1 MNSKT
6 VQFHN
11 RYAFYFIICL
21 YIITAYSL
29 YSNIHNTWLI
39 TPPHAVILLLT
50 IVALIMGIIGI
61 MDGSSWRAKLRSLL
75 STIFS
80 ILLILCLCIMMFFTG
95 MFTGEK
101 EWIKTV
107 RSPDGQYTVDFYYA
121 DAGARGSFGI
131 LGELNGPL
139 WFKKR
144 IYYEKRAEVVN
155 IQWENDHTI
164 LINNNT
170 LNLKDVEH

>member
-1 MNSKT
+1 
-6 VQFHN
+6 
-11 RYAFYFIICL
+11 
-21 YIITAYSL
+21 
-29 YSNIHNTWLI
+29 
-39 TPPHAVILLLT
+39 
-50 IVALIMGIIGI
+50 
-61 MDGSSWRAKLRSLL
+61 
-75 STIFS
+75 
-80 ILLILCLCIMMFFTG
+80 MFFTG

-101 EWIKTV
+101 EWLKTV
-107 RSPDGQYTVDFYYA
+107 RSPDGQFTVDFYYT